1 MGLFGNKTK
10 DTNYPRF
17 TWANRPTKALVGSI
31 IDITDIGSS
40 NELFTWNGTRW
51 APSNGSVLVS
61 QSNVK
66 VDYTGSTGA
75 VVMATITIPGG
86 LMSANGILEV
96 LTSWQYTNSAN
107 SKTIAIRFSGTGGTA
122 FFSRAE
128 TTTASHQV
136 NLLIRNANSISSQ
149 IGMNG
154 GATGSFG
161 TSTGAI
167 ATSSVNTGS
176 DTTISISGNLA
187 LSSETISLYSYRV
200 NYRE

>member
-1 MGLFGNKTK
+1 MGLISFNQNSL
-10 DTNYPRF
+10 DYPKY
-17 TWANRPTKALVGSI
+17 TWATRPSKAQAGSI
-31 IDITDIGSS
+31 INITDIGSS

-66 VDYTGSTGA
+66 VDYTGSTGTL
-75 VVMATITIPGG
+75 VLATITIPGG

-107 SKTIAIRFSGTGGTA
+107 SKTITIRFSGAGGTS
-122 FFSRAE
+122 FFSRTE

-136 NLLIRNANSISSQ
+136 NLLIRNANSTSSQ
-149 IGMNG
+149 VGMNS

-161 TSTGAI
+161 TSSGAI
-167 ATSSVNTGS
+167 ITSSVNTGS